1 MFLFLPKVEGYNRL
15 SAVFYIEVFIVWHSQ
30 LFVIDD
36 INPDIN
42 KKKLDWNT
50 LSFGRLLFQLVQ
62 QGW

>member
-15 SAVFYIEVFIVWHSQ
+15 SAVFYIEVFTVWHSC

-42 KKKLDWNT
+42 K
-50 LSFGRLLFQLVQ
+50 
-62 QGW
+62 